1 MLVIVPQSVLETSTV
16 PPLYLPVYF
25 VVHIFTMGILTNLSI
40 FLATTASVHAGY
52 SATSKS
58 NVVLYWGQ
66 NSAGQQST
74 QSRLSTYCA
83 GELKH
88 LMILFV

>member
-1 MLVIVPQSVLETSTV
+1 
-16 PPLYLPVYF
+16 
-25 VVHIFTMGILTNLSI
+25 MGILTSFSI
-40 FLATTASVHAGY
+40 LLAATASVHAGY
-52 SATSKS
+52 NAASKS

-83 GELKH
+83 GKLMDFTLLFMLLTLFIQMPILMYVDCWLLKGV
-88 LMILFV
+88 LLTE